1 MLQRATLAER
11 VRSCRPHGHVT
22 AVSAIAIAA
31 AAAAMNGCV
40 GIVQLDEPIGGETP
54 VMTVLPPG
62 STAPIN
68 PGRVVAHRLN
78 NVEYDNTVRDLLG
91 LKMSPSSTHGF
102 PDDAY
107 VDGFDNNADA
117 LTAPPLLLEKLETAT
132 QAIVTAALATD
143 AANAAVRNRIMTCDP
158 AKMGEAACATQI
170 LSAFA
175 SRAFRRPVSAAE
187 VAGYAGL
194 VAIAKSV
201 GDGFEQGIAAGLRAI
216 LLSPRFLFRVEAN
229 PGNGKTAAL
238 DDYEVASRL
247 SYFLWSSMPDD
258 ALFSRAA
265 AGGLRDTAAIASE
278 ARRMLSDPR
287 SSAIVTNLAG
297 QWLGTRELVV
307 KEVTMPGVTFDDA
320 LRTALASEASLFLG
334 ELFRGG
340 HTIKELL
347 AADFSFVND
356 RLASHYGLTGMGTL
370 GATPVKVRVTDAR
383 RSAGILTQG
392 NTLTVTSMRDR
403 TSPTRRGKWVSESLL
418 CVTIPAPPPMIPPL
432 ETPPTGTASSVRDR
446 LAQHSAKGTTCHS
459 CHQFVDPIG
468 FGLEH
473 FDAVGRWRDNDGG
486 AAIDAKGTLP
496 QTSVTFDGATS
507 LAAAIAGDPRFV
519 DCVVRKL
526 LTYALGRTLV
536 TTPPSGSALDDRA
549 GVADIVSRLGS
560 SSGRFDQLIELIATS
575 PAMTMRIGEEG
586 TP

>member
-1 MLQRATLAER
+1 MLQTATVVAGIR
-11 VRSCRPHGHVT
+11 PCRLGGHVAALAT
-22 AVSAIAIAA
+22 MSIAA
-31 AAAAMNGCV
+31 AALSGCV
-40 GIVQLDEPIGGETP
+40 GIVQLDETGDGETP
-54 VMTVLPPG
+54 VMTVMPPG
-62 STAPIN
+62 SSAPIN

-91 LKMSPSSTHGF
+91 VKLSPSSTYGF

-132 QAIVTAALATD
+132 QAIVSAALSTD

-158 AKMGEAACATQI
+158 TKMGEAACATQI
-170 LSAFA
+170 FSAFA

-187 VAGYAGL
+187 VASYAGL
-194 VAIAKSV
+194 ISVAKSV
-201 GDGFEQGIAAGLRAI
+201 GEGFEQGIAAGLRAI

-258 ALFSRAA
+258 ALFARAA
-265 AGGLRDTAAIASE
+265 AGALHDTAAIASE
-278 ARRMLSDPR
+278 ARRMLNDPR
-287 SSAIVTNLAG
+287 SAALVANLAG
-297 QWLGTRELVV
+297 QWLGTRELIV

-320 LRTALASEASLFLG
+320 LRTAMASEASLFLG

-340 HTIKELL
+340 HTVKELL
-347 AADFSFVND
+347 AADFVFAND
-356 RLASHYGLTGMGTL
+356 RLASHYGMTGTGTL
-370 GATPVKVRVTDAR
+370 GATPVKVRVADMR
-383 RSAGILTQG
+383 RSAGILTQAS
-392 NTLTVTSMRDR
+392 TLTVNSMRDR
-403 TSPTRRGKWVSESLL
+403 TSPTRRGKWVSENLL

-432 ETPPTGTASSVRDR
+432 ETAPAGTPSSVRDR

-459 CHQFVDPIG
+459 CHQYIDPIG

-473 FDAVGRWRDNDGG
+473 FDAVGRWRDNDNG

-496 QTSVTFDGATS
+496 MSNVAFDGAAS

-519 DCVVRKL
+519 DCVARKL

-536 TTPPSGSALDDRA
+536 TTPSPGSVLDDRA
-549 GVADIVSRLGS
+549 GVADIVARLGS
-560 SSGRFDQLIELIATS
+560 SSGRFDQLVELIATS